1 LAKNFDLI
9 KDSLYALARTQPMIA
24 APINKELLIV
34 ERELNKTQEALDDR
48 RAGKAQS
55 SQQMVMM
62 SANNLSLL
70 LGEVMDQMKSQMKS
84 KSQCKKSGNCN
95 KPGSGKPKPG
105 FGKPKKQA
113 QSLKQQMQKMLDQM
127 KDGKGKGKGNGKNGK
142 KPTKGDLGKMI
153 AEQEKMQKMLQ
164 DLSNSQGISPQTAKK
179 LREIKNISEQVE
191 NDLINQNITP
201 TTLKRQELILTRLLE
216 AENSEFKRDQDNKR
230 ESNSVKNQKISNP
243 KDIFKYKEEREIN
256 NDILIKN
263 NIKLKQF
270 YKEKYKKYII
280 NLND

>member
-1 LAKNFDLI
+1 
-9 KDSLYALARTQPMIA
+9 
-24 APINKELLIV
+24 
-34 ERELNKTQEALDDR
+34 
-48 RAGKAQS
+48 
-55 SQQMVMM
+55 
-62 SANNLSLL
+62 
-70 LGEVMDQMKSQMKS
+70 
-84 KSQCKKSGNCN
+84 
-95 KPGSGKPKPG
+95 
-105 FGKPKKQA
+105 
-113 QSLKQQMQKMLDQM
+113 
-127 KDGKGKGKGNGKNGK
+127 
-142 KPTKGDLGKMI
+142 MI